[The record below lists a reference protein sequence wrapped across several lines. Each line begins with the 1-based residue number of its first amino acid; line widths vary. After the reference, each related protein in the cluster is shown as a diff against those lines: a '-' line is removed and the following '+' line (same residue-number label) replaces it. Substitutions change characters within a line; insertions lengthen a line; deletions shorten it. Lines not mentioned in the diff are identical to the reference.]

1 MTERLVRLQILQ
13 DKFQRKVNDY
23 MRAYQIDG
31 KSSQLRT
38 AERNEF
44 MAQTVAD
51 AIACNEYNVAL
62 CEVEHRVS
70 IIPTNDPE
78 MCVEA
83 VRRLQEQVSER
94 KYLR

>member
-1 MTERLVRLQILQ
+1 MRLLILH
-13 DKFQRKVNDY
+13 DKYQCKANDY

-31 KSSQLRT
+31 QFFQPRT

-51 AIACNEYNVAL
+51 
-62 CEVEHRVS
+62 
-70 IIPTNDPE
+70 
-78 MCVEA
+78 
-83 VRRLQEQVSER
+83 LQEQVSER